1 MLKKD
6 ILDNPIIIF
15 ILSFCISIINILF
28 SVHFIPL
35 MFVSILVIAFIKM
48 LDNRYY
54 YSLLWIIFAF
64 LVVENIQ
71 GFKAFSMVA
80 VALSLYIIVKPNI
93 ENIFSSPGILN
104 NLYIS
109 IFYILILFLYSFSN
123 QLDISL
129 IVTLLINFII
139 DIIIIGLFI

>member
-1 MLKKD
+1 
-6 ILDNPIIIF
+6 
-15 ILSFCISIINILF
+15 
-28 SVHFIPL
+28 
-35 MFVSILVIAFIKM
+35 MFVSILVISFIKM
-48 LDNRYY
+48 LDKSYY
-54 YSLLWIIFAF
+54 YSLLWIILAF

-80 VALSLYIIVKPNI
+80 VVLSLYIIVKPKI
-93 ENIFSSPGILN
+93 ENIFTSSIMLN

-109 IFYILILFLYSFSN
+109 VFYILILFLHSFSN

-139 DIIIIGLFI
+139 DIIIVGLFI